1 MNRLGGG
8 GLWDEEDGF
17 FYDRLRMP
25 DGRKIPMQVR
35 SLVGL
40 IPLFAVATLD
50 AEAIDRMP
58 GFKRRMMWFIK
69 HRAGPVLQ
77 HRVHYAAGPERAH
90 AAFPGATFAPAA
102 RSANHAG

>member
-25 DGRKIPMQVR
+25 DGRKIPMRLR

-40 IPLFAVATLD
+40 IPLFAVTTLD
-50 AEAIDRMP
+50 AEAIDKMP
-58 GFKRRMMWFIK
+58 GFKRRMNWFIK
-69 HRAGPVLQ
+69 HRPICA
-77 HRVHYAAGPERAH
+77 
-90 AAFPGATFAPAA
+90 
-102 RSANHAG
+102 